1 MPFFFFLKI
10 YLIFLFFL
18 AKFLIISWVPSV
30 ELSSTN
36 SMYKFNF
43 NFLIILSKFIILLFS
58 FNVGSINK
66 FFSVLYD

>member
-18 AKFLIISWVPSV
+18 AIFLIISCVPSV

-43 NFLIILSKFIILLFS
+43 NLLIILSKFIILLFS

-66 FFSVLYD
+66 FFRVLYD

>member
-18 AKFLIISWVPSV
+18 ATFLIISCVPSL

-43 NFLIILSKFIILLFS
+43 NLLIILSKFIILSYS

>member
-1 MPFFFFLKI
+1 M
-10 YLIFLFFL
+10 

-43 NFLIILSKFIILLFS
+43 NLLIILIKFVILLFS
-58 FNVGSINK
+58 FKVGSISK

>member
-18 AKFLIISWVPSV
+18 AIFLIISCVPSL

-43 NFLIILSKFIILLFS
+43 NLLIILSKFIILSYS

>member
-18 AKFLIISWVPSV
+18 ATFLIISCVPSL

-43 NFLIILSKFIILLFS
+43 NLLIILSKFIILSYS

-66 FFSVLYD
+66 FFSVLYG